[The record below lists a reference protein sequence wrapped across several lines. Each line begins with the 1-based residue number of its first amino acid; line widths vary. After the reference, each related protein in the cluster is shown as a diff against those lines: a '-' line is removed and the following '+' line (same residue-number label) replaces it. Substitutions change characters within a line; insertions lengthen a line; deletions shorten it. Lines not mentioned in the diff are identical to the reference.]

1 MKNVIVK
8 HLYAKSP
15 TICTCEVASAA
26 SFKYDIKPPLAC
38 MKSSAPHSVTVAGRT
53 QMPLCERTVFISTFV
68 YVYSLFVYLLI
79 YQQRKF
85 MLPQSFLSTVHSGSQ
100 KQMCVYCYFGAKE
113 QRVPFSFSSLMS
125 QPVTE
130 SLTTNTQSVL

>member
-1 MKNVIVK
+1 MNNVIMK
-8 HLYAKSP
+8 HLYPKSP

-68 YVYSLFVYLLI
+68 YVYSHF
-79 YQQRKF
+79 
-85 MLPQSFLSTVHSGSQ
+85 SFISKGSSCSRSHFSLLSTQGHRNRCVFIVILGQ
-100 KQMCVYCYFGAKE
+100 K
-113 QRVPFSFSSLMS
+113 SSEFPLAFH
-125 QPVTE
+125 
-130 SLTTNTQSVL
+130 L